1 MEDTEQ
7 RQAPKPFLWPFG
19 TELNFTNSSFRDL
32 SAFEHD
38 YSFTYGC
45 DYKYII
51 SLRFCFIKIL
61 NYRDFIAAFF
71 THTYHTNQQ
80 IMFTTR
86 KNNHLHS
93 KGRKHFNCCCPQKSF
108 LLRSESL
115 AGSLSL
121 SGIGKFSHWNQC
133 SPFFIEITAFP
144 NCHKM
149 TLF

>member
-7 RQAPKPFLWPFG
+7 RQAPKPFLWLFG

-51 SLRFCFIKIL
+51 SLRFCLIKIL
-61 NYRDFIAAFF
+61 NYRDFLAAFF
-71 THTYHTNQQ
+71 SHKYHTNQQ
-80 IMFTTR
+80 ILFTTR

-93 KGRKHFNCCCPQKSF
+93 KGRELFNCCCPQKSF
-108 LLRSESL
+108 VLHSESL
-115 AGSLSL
+115 AGSFYPSVTLEYSPIETSVVHFSL
-121 SGIGKFSHWNQC
+121 KPQHF
-133 SPFFIEITAFP
+133 PTAI
-144 NCHKM
+144 K
-149 TLF
+149 